1 MPRGLSASAQA
12 TWREL
17 VGILEERHT
26 LTIGDAPA
34 LLAYV
39 QVSER
44 LGLAQQELVKHG
56 LVIESTVLDAKGR
69 PATRSKANP
78 AVKIAES
85 CERLLHEFRRQMG
98 LTPRSR
104 DVVKPLQRQR
114 EDARSSPVLAILK
127 KAEALV
133 Q

>member
-1 MPRGLSASAQA
+1 MPIQVMLADDHQIIRQSLKVLLEREGLKIVGEASN
-12 TWREL
+12 
-17 VGILEERHT
+17 G
-26 LTIGDAPA
+26 
-34 LLAYV
+34 
-39 QVSER
+39 
-44 LGLAQQELVKHG
+44 QE
-56 LVIESTVLDAKGR
+56 
-69 PATRSKANP
+69 